1 MSKKSEARKREWA
14 DPEIRARRIEAI
26 REAAKRRYRDPVQ
39 REEASAQFAKQMA
52 DPEKARR
59 FREGLSKA
67 RKRVGQANTKHGMCD
82 APEYKIWSGMT
93 QRCTN
98 PNNSA
103 FHNYGARG
111 ISVAPEWLGRGG
123 FVRFIEHVGRRPAP
137 GLSIDR
143 IDNDGNY
150 VPGNVRWATRKQQS
164 HNSRKVHVVTIGGVA
179 LPAAEWAR
187 RIGITQPTLIYRV
200 KAGWSET
207 ELQLPPHARRPASAA
222 D

>member
-26 REAAKRRYRDPVQ
+26 REAAKRRYESPDQ
-39 REEASAQFAKQMA
+39 REAARSQFAEQMA
-52 DPEKARR
+52 DPEKAER
-59 FREGLSKA
+59 FRNGLSKA

-82 APEYKIWSGMT
+82 SPEYKIWSGMT

-111 ISVAPEWLGRGG
+111 ITVTPEWLGRGG
-123 FVRFIEHVGRRPAP
+123 FARFIEHIGRRPSS

-143 IDNDGNY
+143 IDNEGNY
-150 VPGNVRWATRKQQS
+150 EPGNVRWATRKQQS
-164 HNSRKVHVVTIGGVA
+164 LNSRKVNIVTIDGVS
-179 LPAAEWAR
+179 LSAAEWAR
-187 RIGITQPTLIYRV
+187 RIGISQPALVYRV
-200 KAGWSET
+200 KAGWSEA
-207 ELQLPPHARRPASAA
+207 ELQLPAHARRLS
-222 D
+222 